1 VLATI
6 GDQKALLAGAPNNV
20 EALTTVRRSMHT
32 LKGSGRM
39 VGLKELGEVA
49 WELEQT
55 LNLWL
60 RQDTTVTPDLQRMI
74 DDAHT
79 LFSTWVSHLE
89 NGQGGVPDAGALVA
103 LAGRLRGVEPAVAV
117 PVVEIEP
124 PVEQAA
130 AEVVPVAPPLEV
142 TEAPEPALPLES
154 VVIEAPVEP
163 EEAIPRSTPKIE
175 EISNIQPVVKVAP
188 TLYDIFR
195 EEARGHL
202 QTLVAA
208 YAVLDANPSA
218 PTTFDMTRAAHTLGG
233 IAATVGLMPLN
244 HLAIALEHA
253 LLRRDGSAHP
263 ESIEGLETV
272 RQSIITLEEMF
283 AGLAL
288 QRAPDEQIQL
298 IAALDDIYHPAPAVE
313 EPVSPAGAE
322 IIAMPGLATP
332 APTPEPVA
340 EPTKITADV
349 AQLNDEFD
357 EQLLPIFLEEAGELT
372 RDLTAQAR
380 AWRSDLTADVA
391 PHAIARLLH
400 TFKGAP
406 AWPAP

>member
-1 VLATI
+1 
-6 GDQKALLAGAPNNV
+6 
-20 EALTTVRRSMHT
+20 MHT

-163 EEAIPRSTPKIE
+163 EEAIPRSTPK
-175 EISNIQPVVKVAP
+175 SRKFQ
-188 TLYDIFR
+188 IFSQSSR
-195 EEARGHL
+195 LRRPC
-202 QTLVAA
+202 TTS
-208 YAVLDANPSA
+208 SA
-218 PTTFDMTRAAHTLGG
+218 KRRAA
-233 IAATVGLMPLN
+233 ICKRWWPPMRCSMP
-244 HLAIALEHA
+244 I
-253 LLRRDGSAHP
+253 HP
-263 ESIEGLETV
+263 PRPPST
-272 RQSIITLEEMF
+272 
-283 AGLAL
+283 
-288 QRAPDEQIQL
+288 
-298 IAALDDIYHPAPAVE
+298 
-313 EPVSPAGAE
+313 
-322 IIAMPGLATP
+322 
-332 APTPEPVA
+332 
-340 EPTKITADV
+340 
-349 AQLNDEFD
+349 
-357 EQLLPIFLEEAGELT
+357 
-372 RDLTAQAR
+372 
-380 AWRSDLTADVA
+380 
-391 PHAIARLLH
+391 
-400 TFKGAP
+400 
-406 AWPAP
+406 